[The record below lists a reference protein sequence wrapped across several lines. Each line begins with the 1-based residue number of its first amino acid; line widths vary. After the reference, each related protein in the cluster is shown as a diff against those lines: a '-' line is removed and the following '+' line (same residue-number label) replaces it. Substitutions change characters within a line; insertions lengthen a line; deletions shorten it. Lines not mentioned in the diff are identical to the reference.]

1 MIFHHIGIACKNIPK
16 ELQRLKKIH
25 LIIDQSEIVFD
36 ELQDVN
42 LCMVTIEGGF
52 KMELVSGKTVET
64 LVEKGTTNYHL
75 CFECENINLEIERL
89 VTNGALLV
97 SPTKPAILFG
107 GKLVAFLLV
116 SYGLIELVQ
125 K

>member
-1 MIFHHIGIACKNIPK
+1 MIFHHVGIACKDIPI
-16 ELQRLKKIH
+16 ELQKLKKIH
-25 LIIDQSEIVFD
+25 SIIEQSEIVYD
-36 ELQDVN
+36 ELQDAN

-52 KMELVSGKTVET
+52 KMEFVSGKTVEIFIK
-64 LVEKGTTNYHL
+64 KGTTNYHL
-75 CFECENINLEIERL
+75 CYECSNINSEIEIL
-89 VTNGALLV
+89 VSNGALLV
-97 SPTKPAILFG
+97 SPIKPAILFG

>member
-1 MIFHHIGIACKNIPK
+1 MIFHHIGIACKEIPK
-16 ELQRLKKIH
+16 ELERLKKIH
-25 LIIDQSEIVFD
+25 TVIDQSAIIYD
-36 ELQDVN
+36 HLQEVN

-52 KMELVSGKTVET
+52 KMELVSGKTVEA
-64 LVEKGTTNYHL
+64 LVKKGSINYHL
-75 CFECENINLEIERL
+75 CFECDNINSEIERL
-89 VTNGALLV
+89 VSNGALLV

-107 GKLVAFLLV
+107 GKLVAFMLV